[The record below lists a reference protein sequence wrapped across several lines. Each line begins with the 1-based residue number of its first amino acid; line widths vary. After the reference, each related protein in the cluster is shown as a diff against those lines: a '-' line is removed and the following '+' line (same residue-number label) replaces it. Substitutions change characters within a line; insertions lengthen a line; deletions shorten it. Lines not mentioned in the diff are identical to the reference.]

1 MKQLIFNIN
10 SGKSNLKN
18 LKRHRM
24 LQIGLM
30 LTNISKNSVLDV
42 ALILDLPQN
51 KMSLLRY
58 VLLLL

>member
-1 MKQLIFNIN
+1 
-10 SGKSNLKN
+10 
-18 LKRHRM
+18 M